1 MFTTTKSK
9 NRHPRLPCAVASTHP
24 GDCATTPNV
33 EAQPASRARRIISS
47 GARSASGVS
56 RRAGLPAILGL
67 SASGATTASPP
78 EVAPTGP
85 GVRAAA
91 EVIRK
96 PKLAPG
102 APCALCMDAGTCL
115 ELGRCARRLECNS
128 PSPGRATKTVRRP
141 LRRATN
147 PRRPIRAGETVTVIR
162 LPHGA
167 APFVEGRAV
176 VKGAAAERHRYRV
189 QFDGDP
195 AVRLR
200 VVHPDYQNDPERLLQ
215 VLLDLWR
222 ASDAPDHSE
231 FFPDHNNI

>member
-1 MFTTTKSK
+1 MFTITKTG
-9 NRHPRLPCAVASTHP
+9 NRHPRLLCAVASTHP
-24 GDCATTPNV
+24 GNSATTPNLGV
-33 EAQPASRARRIISS
+33 QPASPARRIISS

-56 RRAGLPAILGL
+56 RRAALPAILGL

-85 GVRAAA
+85 GVRAA
-91 EVIRK
+91 EVVRK

-115 ELGRCARRLECNS
+115 ELGRCVRRLECNS
-128 PSPGRATKTVRRP
+128 RSSGRATKTVRRL
-141 LRRATN
+141 LRRGTN

-162 LPHGA
+162 LPHGG

-176 VKGAAAERHRYRV
+176 VKGAAAERHHYRV

-195 AVRLR
+195 AVRQR

-215 VLLDLWR
+215 ILLDLWR